1 MTERQHLQVP
11 GASPAAG
18 ADVDW
23 SLVWDRV
30 ATTVA
35 GHLAAGRG
43 HLVTQDTVRL
53 AAVLALQALGV
64 APTRMSLGW
73 TGGNGG
79 PGGVAETTEPL
90 ADLLLDG
97 PGGTLVDVRLPWAV
111 SAAHGSEAIGW
122 LLRDL
127 LRVASVPAEERWVG
141 VARLAPADGAARPP
155 SPSAAGCPGQR
166 TRRPGCSWTAPGWTR
181 SPRERPAR
189 WVPAA
194 GRSWSRSPAP
204 VPGRS
209 LPSWTSTPS
218 RSPCWAQVP
227 TVRPRPDADNPA
239 ERPAAPVAA
248 QGDPPARAGRAPP
261 SPRGTARA
269 EVLAAV
275 RAVVA
280 RTGTDVVHEQQVL
293 DEVRRS
299 GARFDQATVLTML
312 TRHMCAQVQGRGV
325 ASYDDVDQVDEHHY
339 RLRPGR

>member
-1 MTERQHLQVP
+1 MTEQHLGVAEPP
-11 GASPAAG
+11 GGTAGPA
-18 ADVDW
+18 VDW
-23 SLVWDRV
+23 SQVWHLV

-64 APTRMSLGW
+64 APIRITLGW
-73 TGGNGG
+73 TAGTGR
-79 PGGVAETTEPL
+79 PAEASEPL
-90 ADLLLDG
+90 ADLFLDG
-97 PGGTLVDVRLPWAV
+97 PGGTLVDVRLPWTP
-111 SAAHGSEAIGW
+111 SAAQGTEAMGW
-122 LLRDL
+122 LLRDV
-127 LRVASVPAEERWVG
+127 LRVASVPAAGRWLG
-141 VARLAPADGAARPP
+141 VLASPPLMGQLDHLARRRGVPWPGHPQARVLLDRAGLDALPAGAARALGPGP
-155 SPSAAGCPGQR
+155 RPQPVAVTCAGSWPVSPELDLYAFEVDVLGSGPDTIPAG
-166 TRRPGCSWTAPGWTR
+166 
-181 SPRERPAR
+181 
-189 WVPAA
+189 
-194 GRSWSRSPAP
+194 
-204 VPGRS
+204 
-209 LPSWTSTPS
+209 STPAVL
-218 RSPCWAQVP
+218 PP
-227 TVRPRPDADNPA
+227 
-239 ERPAAPVAA
+239 PAAPVRETLQAVPAA
-248 QGDPPARAGRAPP
+248 PPP

-299 GARFDQATVLTML
+299 GARFDEATVLTML